1 MTKALVCGEIK
12 RIADELVSQKA
23 YNSVD
28 TERLTMSAK
37 ILEELVLKRDFP
49 QFITTYLYEHQ
60 AFRNSVQS

>member
-49 QFITTYLYEHQ
+49 QFTTTYLYEHQ
-60 AFRNSVQS
+60 AFRNSVQL

>member
-28 TERLTMSAK
+28 TERLMMSAK
-37 ILEELVLKRDFP
+37 ILEELVLKRDLP

-60 AFRNSVQS
+60 AFRNSVQL

>member
-49 QFITTYLYEHQ
+49 QFITTYLYENQ
-60 AFRNSVQS
+60 AFRNSVQL

>member
-37 ILEELVLKRDFP
+37 ILEELVLKPDFP

-60 AFRNSVQS
+60 AFRNSVQL